1 MTNLEKVQSWR
12 WRIVKADYNYQ
23 NFANELGISKQVLSH
38 WINGRNKPSA
48 EKIDLIEAR
57 LKELGV

>member
-23 NFANELGISKQVLSH
+23 DFASDIGISKQVLSH

-48 EKIDLIEAR
+48 EKIDMIEAR